1 MTGTRDWSGATV
13 DLASV
18 PAGGMS
24 VRLSAGVEDRRAIAD
39 RLQVQDVEDCTASFT
54 LRPEP
59 GRGGMSA
66 EGRLSARLVRRCVV
80 TDDPMAET
88 VDRAVECL
96 IVAEEPAEEP
106 AGRDDGAD
114 EQDYEV
120 APDGRVDL
128 AELAVQFLAVSMA
141 AYPRGPDADRA
152 LAALGTG
159 EESAAGDPENP
170 FARLRARLDARMDA
184 RRGMP
189 AAGPGGA
196 PGEDDGS

>member
-1 MTGTRDWSGATV
+1 MTGTRRWSEATV

-18 PAGGMS
+18 PAGGVS

-39 RLQVQDVEDCTASFT
+39 RLQIPDVEDCTAAFT
-54 LRPEP
+54 LRPDP
-59 GRGGMSA
+59 GHGGTSA

-80 TDDPMAET
+80 TDDRMAET

-96 IVAEEPAEEP
+96 IVAEEPAD
-106 AGRDDGAD
+106 RDDGAD

-120 APDGRVDL
+120 VPDGRVDL

-152 LAALGTG
+152 LAALRTG
-159 EESAAGDPENP
+159 EHSTAGDPENP
-170 FARLRARLDARMDA
+170 FARLGARLGLR
-184 RRGMP
+184 P
-189 AAGPGGA
+189 AGPDGA
-196 PGEDDGS
+196 PGDASGDDGGS